1 MGIKFAIFS
10 LLCFLIVIS
19 AMKNEQRANAQAI
32 PIPPPLPPASA
43 PPQSE
48 RIQFKN
54 DTSPPKIEV
63 LTTSLLEGGNV
74 FKVRI
79 TGESPINIAQIT
91 FVQNGQVITES
102 LIRDPNNIY
111 KALIDVHQPSAVVII
126 NAADVQGKKTSLVK
140 YLDVTPLPNS
150 ILAQITN
157 FLASIG
163 KSIASIF
170 GPTRQQ

>member
-1 MGIKFAIFS
+1 
-10 LLCFLIVIS
+10 
-19 AMKNEQRANAQAI
+19 MKNEQRANSQAF
-32 PIPPPLPPASA
+32 PIPPPAQPPASA

-48 RIQFKN
+48 QIQFKN
-54 DTSPPKIEV
+54 DTSPPKVEV

-79 TGESPINIAQIT
+79 TDESPINIAQIT

-111 KALIDVHQPSAVVII
+111 KALIDAHQPSAVVIV
-126 NAADVQGKKTSLVK
+126 NAVDVHGKKTSLVK
-140 YLDVTPLPNS
+140 YLDVTPLSNS
-150 ILAQITN
+150 VLAQLTN

-163 KSIASIF
+163 KSIASVF
-170 GPTRQQ
+170 GSVKQ

>member
-10 LLCFLIVIS
+10 LFCFLIVIS
-19 AMKNEQRANAQAI
+19 ATKNEQLAYAQAI
-32 PIPPPLPPASA
+32 PIPPPLPPSSA
-43 PPQSE
+43 PLQSE
-48 RIQFKN
+48 HIQFKSN
-54 DTSPPKIEV
+54 TSPPKLEV
-63 LTTSLLEGGNV
+63 LTSSLLEGGNV

-79 TGESPINIAQIT
+79 TDESPINTAQIT

-111 KALIDVHQPSAVVII
+111 KALIDAHQPSAVVII
-126 NAADVQGKKTSLVK
+126 NAGDVQGKKTSLVK
-140 YLDVTPLPNS
+140 YFDVTPLPNS
-150 ILAQITN
+150 IVAQITN

-170 GPTRQQ
+170 GSARQ